1 MDNNN
6 NANFDKEQL
15 IKLFTDFLNFQDTL
29 KEVQAQQKKYADHL
43 DQFIGLLTYPDAVDQ
58 RIDALWVAIEELKNQ
73 PERVPLL
80 KGTIDIP
87 RGELGQVMDTLE
99 FYTIEATGECGMSQS
114 ALAKL
119 ADVSQQA
126 MSKLEKTL
134 TTKSPSHYLQSYT
147 GQRLTLITSE
157 EKTLTIDG
165 QNAGNLTLYKA
176 DYCAAVITHYA
187 MKGNKAALHNLGNFC
202 LIGIN
207 TWIQGITG
215 WKNNR

>member
-1 MDNNN
+1 MNNEER
-6 NANFDKEQL
+6 DYL
-15 IKLFTDFLNFQDTL
+15 IKLFTAFLDFQPKL
-29 KEVQAQQKKYADHL
+29 EEIQAQQKKYADHL

-58 RIDALWVAIEELKNQ
+58 RIDALWVAIEQLKNQ

-99 FYTIEATGECGMSQS
+99 FYTVKATGECGMSQS

-134 TTKSPSHYLQSYT
+134 RTKSPSEYLQSYT
-147 GQRLTLITSE
+147 GQRLTLTTSE
-157 EKTLTIDG
+157 DKTLTIDG
-165 QNAGNLTLYKA
+165 QDVGNLTLYKA
-176 DYCAAVITHYA
+176 DFCAAVITHYA

-207 TWIQGITG
+207 TWIQSITG